1 MRRKLIASK
10 VIPAWPKVGKACVVP
25 IQGLVDEELRA
36 ELEAPDSILLPES
49 EWPSTTPKSTV
60 HATED
65 EWFQICRAGHERGM
79 FVPIKEEDIFK
90 NNFGDTVTA
99 GAMGVDKVKEIDGV
113 QVTLLRF
120 ICILTPINA
129 YMRQLLGDSWS
140 LPQACLL
147 TALILGDG
155 EFLWQ
160 DGEDL
165 ESCFNLFTLPATWLK
180 YFVFSK
186 TVASSAFGG
195 NPGRRTWVAIRAVPM
210 GWINSVALLQFVLR
224 RLLFKTIKVNESLD
238 VNPRQRVID
247 GDALVGCMDGA
258 DYFTRLKVVHGTLQR
273 SNGEVIP
280 PEGERNPVMAGFVG
294 ACEKLGLPINLGK
307 QVIRDFHGAVLGG
320 ELDGIQGVLRVAP
333 EKSHRFVAKTCAL
346 LAEKKVTQV
355 ACQHWAGLY
364 CFGAGFRRPLFSVV
378 EEIFRS

>member
-1 MRRKLIASK
+1 MTRGLIPFSLSEQLSSLRDRASDYGGGTVSVRRELIASK

-195 NPGRRTWVAIRAVPM
+195 NPGRRAWVAIRAVPM
-210 GWINSVALLQFVLR
+210 GWINSVALLQF
-224 RLLFKTIKVNESLD
+224 F
-238 VNPRQRVID
+238 
-247 GDALVGCMDGA
+247 
-258 DYFTRLKVVHGTLQR
+258 
-273 SNGEVIP
+273 
-280 PEGERNPVMAGFVG
+280 
-294 ACEKLGLPINLGK
+294 
-307 QVIRDFHGAVLGG
+307 
-320 ELDGIQGVLRVAP
+320 
-333 EKSHRFVAKTCAL
+333 
-346 LAEKKVTQV
+346 
-355 ACQHWAGLY
+355 
-364 CFGAGFRRPLFSVV
+364 
-378 EEIFRS
+378 